1 MSISIEKIK
10 APELIRSL
18 NGPNGL
24 TRWVI
29 CFIDDVTATQF
40 KDRVIGKPNIH
51 KDPFGNPTIDQ
62 TGHIVT
68 VQFHVYVEPDGM
80 VIDGGMQSCL
90 SEFCFEK
97 RWVEQFTEMDALN
110 GFKTTCKME
119 FNHDD
124 N

>member
-1 MSISIEKIK
+1 MSISIEKIE

-51 KDPFGNPTIDQ
+51 KDPTSVIQ
-62 TGHIVT
+62 
-68 VQFHVYVEPDGM
+68 HVVVSRKGQRPY
-80 VIDGGMQSCL
+80 L
-90 SEFCFEK
+90 SS
-97 RWVEQFTEMDALN
+97 L
-110 GFKTTCKME
+110 
-119 FNHDD
+119 
-124 N
+124 